1 MEYIIRNKWITL
13 RGSSY
18 VRDINENDLYK
29 VQGKFW
35 TFTRKKFL
43 RTLDDKDIYVIRNK
57 FWKLFHYR
65 AFVLEPDQKTIAA
78 TVTKKIF
85 SFHDRYLIT
94 SKYGELEAKGNIL
107 GFNYHISMN
116 GKEIAHI
123 ARKISL
129 RDSFV
134 LDIDD
139 GLDSEF
145 FIALVIAI
153 DNITDERNQDAASS
167 SSYYSSSN

>member
-57 FWKLFHYR
+57 FWTFFHHR

-85 SFHDRYLIT
+85 TLHDKYLIT
-94 SKYGELEAKGNIL
+94 SKYGEIEIKGNIL
-107 GFNYHISMN
+107 GFDYHIALN

-139 GLDSEF
+139 GVDNEF

-153 DNITDERNQDAASS
+153 DNITDESREAAASS
-167 SSYYSSSN
+167 SYSSSN